1 MIKIYSVLVFLL
13 LFWSTNAA
21 VVQKDSLADISFKE
35 LIDTLVRTNP
45 SHPEYEKL
53 LKQYLYKAKKE
64 GKKEYLFEGYYN
76 YISAQ
81 HTGQEMHKYTD
92 SLFMLARD
100 LPKLYYIK
108 AVQGRA
114 SAYYFEKNY
123 QKSLEFELKALNLID
138 KVNDPYNYYKG
149 VYGIGQVYF
158 YMQSYEKAY
167 NYFKEARTYFEKQDG
182 YDHLQGYFNSLYREA
197 YSLYYLRQYK
207 ESIELLNKG
216 LDRLHL
222 LKQGDLLVKKP
233 YFDYVL
239 GLNLYQQQQYT
250 ESLDILKKA
259 LVTIRKNDDFANE
272 AIVYYYIGLNYW
284 KQNDKTNALV
294 YFKKVDD
301 VFKGHK
307 YSNLEIVEAYNYI
320 IQYYKTEKNTEQELY
335 YTNQMLNV
343 TLHLQEE
350 YKFLSDVLHNK
361 LDIKGLQNEKARLER
376 DLNHRSNLIWY
387 ITLGSAVVVLVL
399 VLLNYKRKRE
409 YKKKYNDL
417 LESRK
422 ARLAPETPELP
433 DKVYTE
439 SAEKQLNYKL
449 EDNSWYEYAL
459 PATEKDKALTGEISN
474 HVVKELLEQLDL
486 FEKNKAYLGK
496 NITLNDLAVEW
507 NTNRSYLS
515 QCINTYKGKSFIEY
529 INSLRISYFLDML
542 DTEPKWLKYKI
553 ESVADLLGF
562 SSSRSFSNAFVK
574 ITGMPPS
581 YYMQELKKKE

>member
-1 MIKIYSVLVFLL
+1 MIKFYSVLIVLL
-13 LFWSTNAA
+13 LFWNTNAA
-21 VVQKDSLADISFKE
+21 VVQKDSLVDISFKE
-35 LIDTLVRTNP
+35 LIDTLVKTNP
-45 SHPEYEKL
+45 SNPEYEKL
-53 LKQYLYKAKKE
+53 LKQYLYKAKTE

-81 HTGQEMHKYTD
+81 HTGDEMHKYTD

-100 LPKLYYIK
+100 LPKIYYIK
-108 AVQGRA
+108 AIQGRA

-138 KVNDPYNYYKG
+138 KVKDPYNYYKG

-167 NYFKEARTYFEKQDG
+167 NYFNEARTYFEKQDG
-182 YDHLQGYFNSLYREA
+182 YDHLQGYFNSLYREGYA
-197 YSLYYLRQYK
+197 LYYLKQYK
-207 ESIELLNKG
+207 SSTDLLHKG
-216 LDRLHL
+216 LNRLHL

-239 GLNLYQQQQYT
+239 GLNLYQQQQYS
-250 ESLDILKKA
+250 ESLHILKKA
-259 LVTIRKNDDFANE
+259 LVTIKKNDDFANE

-284 KQNDKTNALV
+284 KQNDKNDGLV
-294 YFKKVDD
+294 YFKKVDE
-301 VFKGHK
+301 VFKAHK

-320 IQYYKTEKNTEQELY
+320 IQYYKEAKNTEQELY
-335 YTNQMLNV
+335 YTNQLLNV

-376 DLNHRSNLIWY
+376 DLNHRSNLILY
-387 ITLGSAVVVLVL
+387 IILGSVAVVFGLVFYN
-399 VLLNYKRKRE
+399 VKRRKEYKR
-409 YKKKYNDL
+409 KYNDL
-417 LESRK
+417 LEYRK
-422 ARLAPETPELP
+422 GRVVPETKESL
-433 DKVYTE
+433 YTE
-439 SAEKQLNYKL
+439 TSEKQMNYSL
-449 EDNSWYEYAL
+449 EHISWYEFAL
-459 PATEKDKALTGEISN
+459 PAVEKNKALTGEISD
-474 HVVKELLEQLDL
+474 HVVKELLEQLDA
-486 FEKNKAYLGK
+486 FEQKKAYLGK

-542 DTEPKWLKYKI
+542 DTDPKWLKYKI

-581 YYMQELKKKE
+581 YYIQELKKKE

>member
-1 MIKIYSVLVFLL
+1 MIKVYSVLVVLL
-13 LFWSTNAA
+13 LFWNTNAA
-21 VVQKDSLADISFKE
+21 VVQKDSLVEVSFKQ
-35 LIDTLVRTNP
+35 LIDTLIKTNP
-45 SHPEYEKL
+45 SNPEYEKL

-81 HTGQEMHKYTD
+81 HTGEEMHKYTD

-138 KVNDPYNYYKG
+138 KVKDPYNYYKG

-167 NYFKEARTYFEKQDG
+167 NYFKEARTYFEKQEG

-197 YSLYYLRQYK
+197 YALYYLKQYK
-207 ESIELLNKG
+207 ESMDLLHKG

-239 GLNLYQQQQYT
+239 GLNLYQQQQYV

-259 LVTIRKNDDFANE
+259 LVTIKRNDDFANE

-284 KQNDKTNALV
+284 KQNDKNSGLA
-294 YFKKVDD
+294 YFKKVDE
-301 VFKGHK
+301 VFKAHK

-320 IQYYKTEKNTEQELY
+320 IKYYKEAKNTEQELY
-335 YTNQMLNV
+335 YTNQLLNV

-376 DLNHRSNLIWY
+376 DLNHRSSLILY
-387 ITLGSAVVVLVL
+387 IILGSTAVVLGLVFFN
-399 VLLNYKRKRE
+399 VKKRRDYKR
-409 YKKKYNDL
+409 KYNDL
-417 LESRK
+417 LEYRK
-422 ARLAPETPELP
+422 GRSVAEVKES
-433 DKVYTE
+433 VYTE
-439 SAEKQLNYKL
+439 SADKQMNYSL
-449 EDNSWYEYAL
+449 EDNSWYEFVL
-459 PATEKDKALTGEISN
+459 PAVEKNKSLTGEISD
-474 HVVKELLEQLDL
+474 HVVKELLEHLDD
-486 FEKNKAYLGK
+486 FEQKKAYLGK

-529 INSLRISYFLDML
+529 INSLRISHFLDML
-542 DTEPKWLKYKI
+542 DTDPKWLKYKI

>member
-1 MIKIYSVLVFLL
+1 MVKIYSFLVVLF
-13 LFWSTNAA
+13 LFWNTSAA
-21 VVQKDSLADISFKE
+21 VVQKDSLADISFKQ
-35 LIDTLVRTNP
+35 LIDTLIKTNP

-53 LKQYLYKAKKE
+53 LKLYLHKAKKE

-81 HTGQEMHKYTD
+81 HTGEEMHKYTD

-138 KVNDPYNYYKG
+138 KVKDPYNYYKG

-167 NYFKEARTYFEKQDG
+167 NYFKEARTYFEKQEG

-197 YSLYYLRQYK
+197 YSLYYLNRYK
-207 ESIELLNKG
+207 SSIELLRMG
-216 LDRLHL
+216 LDRLYL
-222 LKQGDLLVKKP
+222 LNQGDLFVKKP

-250 ESLDILKKA
+250 ESLDILKNA
-259 LVTIRKNDDFANE
+259 LVTIKRNDDFANE

-284 KQNDKTNALV
+284 KQNDKGNALV
-294 YFKKVDD
+294 YFKKVDE
-301 VFKGHK
+301 VFKAHE

-320 IQYYKTEKNTEQELY
+320 IQYYKESKNTEQELY
-335 YTNQMLNV
+335 YTNQLLNV
-343 TLHLQEE
+343 TLHLQDE

-361 LDIKGLQNEKARLER
+361 LDIRGLQNEKARLER
-376 DLNHRSNLIWY
+376 DLSHRSSLILY
-387 ITLGSAVVVLVL
+387 IILGSVAAVLGLVFF
-399 VLLNYKRKRE
+399 NIKKRRE
-409 YKKKYNDL
+409 YKRKYNDL
-417 LESRK
+417 LEYRK
-422 ARLAPETPELP
+422 GRVVPKDT
-433 DKVYTE
+433 DSVYTE
-439 SAEKQLNYKL
+439 SAEKQINYSFGH
-449 EDNSWYEYAL
+449 NSWYEFAL
-459 PATEKDKALTGEISN
+459 PGVEKNKPITEISD
-474 HVVKELLEQLDL
+474 HVVKELLEHLEA
-486 FEKNKAYLGK
+486 FEQEKAYLGK

-529 INSLRISYFLDML
+529 INSLRISYFLDQL
-542 DTEPKWLKYKI
+542 DTDPKWLKYKI

-574 ITGMPPS
+574 ITGVPPS